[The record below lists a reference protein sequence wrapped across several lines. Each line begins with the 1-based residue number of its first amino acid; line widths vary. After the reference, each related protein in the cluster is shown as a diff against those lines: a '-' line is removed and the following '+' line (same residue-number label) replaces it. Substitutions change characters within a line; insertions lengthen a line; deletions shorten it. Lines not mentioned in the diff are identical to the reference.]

1 MVQEWIKTSEKVPT
15 SNGEYIITYVYWDPG
30 EFCGTVIVGT
40 ADFDGMHWTIHGRS
54 AYDALIGERYPVIV
68 LMNGRTPVGTKID
81 VVAWMPLP
89 EPCER

>member
-40 ADFDGMHWTIHGRS
+40 AEFD
-54 AYDALIGERYPVIV
+54 
-68 LMNGRTPVGTKID
+68 
-81 VVAWMPLP
+81 
-89 EPCER
+89 